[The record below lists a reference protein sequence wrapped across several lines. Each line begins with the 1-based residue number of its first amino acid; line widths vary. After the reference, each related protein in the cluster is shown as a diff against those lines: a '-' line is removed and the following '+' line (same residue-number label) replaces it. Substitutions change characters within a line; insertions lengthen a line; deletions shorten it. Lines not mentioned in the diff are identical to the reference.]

1 MLRTVPLRPRE
12 TMKRLAL
19 LLTALG
25 IAATAHANGITGNVL
40 KTNGQPVWPCNID
53 IVNRQ
58 TNQPVIIAGD
68 TTLPN
73 GHYNLVL
80 PDGRYNLTFK
90 PVIGTHTF
98 QGLFNDAR
106 VQGNTVTVNQ
116 SLPTG
121 SYFKGKLVTS
131 TGAGVGFADIRFKD
145 AFGNLIG
152 TVQDNGSNADGTFN
166 TLVVPGIYTA
176 EIVPAVADHKVPIE
190 MLSQN
195 LNADINLGNVVL
207 QDGFVLTC
215 TVTDA
220 SLFPITGARI
230 IVRNPNNH
238 VKFFTPT
245 NNTSGTG
252 VAQVVMP
259 PGAWDVVA
267 EPPPAQEGTLATAT
281 QWSWNASADA
291 TLPNFAL
298 VAGKSV
304 TGKLVGGSPS
314 AAVVNADIDFDKMIP
329 PTFPRVETMSDFTD
343 GLGNFTQIVAS
354 GLYRVT
360 FNPPVATKLLSLRI
374 NNVNVGAGNVN
385 LGTLTAKLGHWIDVS
400 VVAQGT
406 GVPVAGANID
416 LINMRTHERLITI
429 DDVTLANGTTRI
441 VSDDSLYTF
450 RVSPPNAN
458 YDTAYV
464 IGPFRTLQDTAV
476 TIVMPRKGVLGVGTP
491 NVSTLQ
497 LADPWPNPARGN
509 VRFSFAGQGEGE
521 LTIVDVSGRRVATP
535 WHGTLAGEA
544 SAGWE
549 ARNDAG
555 RAVPSGVYFAI
566 LRVDGAR
573 SVRRVVVAN

>member
-1 MLRTVPLRPRE
+1 
-12 TMKRLAL
+12 MKRLAL

-25 IAATAHANGITGNVL
+25 IATTAHANGITGNVL

-58 TNQPVIIAGD
+58 TGQPVIVPGE
-68 TTLPN
+68 TTLVN
-73 GHYNLVL
+73 GHYNLIL
-80 PDGRYNLTFK
+80 PDGRYDVTFN
-90 PVIGTHTF
+90 PGPTSHTF
-98 QGLFNDAR
+98 NGFARDTR

-116 SLPTG
+116 SLPPG
-121 SYFKGKLVTS
+121 FYFKGKVTS
-131 TGAGVGFADIRFKD
+131 TTGTPLALVDFRFKD
-145 AFGNLIG
+145 ALGNLA
-152 TVQDNGSNADGTFN
+152 TAQDNGSKADGTFN
-166 TLVVPGIYTA
+166 ALVPPGVYTA
-176 EIVPAVADHKVPIE
+176 EIVPAIADHKVPIE

-195 LNADINLGNVVL
+195 LNADINLGTVAVP
-207 QDGFVLTC
+207 DGFILTC

-220 SLFPITGARI
+220 SQFPITGARI
-230 IVRNPNNH
+230 IVRNPLTQSR
-238 VKFFTPT
+238 FFTPT

-252 VAQVVMP
+252 VAQVVLP
-259 PGAWDVVA
+259 PGAWNVIAD
-267 EPPPAQEGTLATAT
+267 PPPGSETTLATLT
-281 QWSWNASADA
+281 QYSWNVAADA

-298 VAGKSV
+298 QPAKLV

-314 AAVVNADIDFDKMIP
+314 GPVVNSDIDFDKMIA
-329 PTFPRVETMSDFTD
+329 PTFPRVETVNDFTD
-343 GLGNFTQIVAS
+343 GLGNFTQAVVP

-374 NNVNVGAGNVN
+374 NNVTVGAGNLN
-385 LGTLTAKLGHWIDVS
+385 MGTITAKLGHWIDVN

-429 DDVTLANGTTRI
+429 DDVTLANGSTRI

-450 RVSPPNAN
+450 KVVPPNAS

-464 IGPFRTLQDTAV
+464 IGPFRSLHDTTV
-476 TIVMPRKGVLGVGTP
+476 TIIMPRKGVLGVDTP
-491 NVSTLQ
+491 KLGA
-497 LADPWPNPARGN
+497 LALAAPWPNPARGN

-549 ARNDAG
+549 ARDDAG

-566 LRVDGAR
+566 LRVNDGR

>member
-1 MLRTVPLRPRE
+1 
-12 TMKRLAL
+12 MKRLAL

-25 IAATAHANGITGNVL
+25 IATTAHANGITGNVL

-121 SYFKGKLVTS
+121 SYFKGKVVS
-131 TGAGVGFADIRFKD
+131 TTGTGIPFTDIRFKD

-152 TVQDNGSNADGTFN
+152 TVQDNGTNADGTFN
-166 TLVVPGIYTA
+166 TLVVPGTYTA
-176 EIVPAVADHKVPIE
+176 EIVPAITNHKVPIE

-195 LNADINLGNVVL
+195 LNVDINLGNVVVP
-207 QDGFVLTC
+207 DGFILTC

-220 SLFPITGARI
+220 SQFPITGARI
-230 IVRNPNNH
+230 IARNPLNQTR
-238 VKFFTPT
+238 FFTPT

-252 VAQVVMP
+252 VAQVVLP
-259 PGAWDVVA
+259 PGAWNVIAD
-267 EPPPAQEGTLATAT
+267 PPPGFETSLATAT
-281 QWSWNASADA
+281 QYSWNVSADA

-298 VAGKSV
+298 LAAKLI

-314 AAVVNADIDFDKMIP
+314 GAVVNADIDIDKMIA
-329 PTFPRVETMSDFTD
+329 PTFPRVETLNDFTD
-343 GLGNFTQIVAS
+343 GLGNYTQAVVS

-374 NNVNVGAGNVN
+374 DNVNVGAGNLN
-385 LGTLTAKLGHWIDVS
+385 MGTLTAKQGHWIDVT
-400 VVAQGT
+400 VLAQGT
-406 GVPVAGANID
+406 GVPIAGANID
-416 LINMRTHERLITI
+416 LVNIRTHQNLITI

-464 IGPFRTLQDTAV
+464 AGKFRTLTDTAV
-476 TIVMPRKGVLGVGTP
+476 TIIMPRKGVLGVGAP
-491 NVSTLQ
+491 KLSALQ

-544 SAGWE
+544 SAGWG
-549 ARNDAG
+549 ARDDAG

-566 LRVDGAR
+566 LRVDGGR